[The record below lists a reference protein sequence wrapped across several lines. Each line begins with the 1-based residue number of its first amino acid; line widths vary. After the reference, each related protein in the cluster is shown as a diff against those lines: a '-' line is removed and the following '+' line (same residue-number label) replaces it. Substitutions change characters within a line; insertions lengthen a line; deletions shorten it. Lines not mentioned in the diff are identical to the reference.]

1 MKNKRQK
8 QTNFVYIYKVSKF
21 FAKNIKKNL
30 QSCFFVVPLYQR
42 NKKQCTM
49 LTFIKS
55 RKIKKQAQN
64 IYREM
69 WEKGLA
75 VTVTS
80 EDKYNDIIRLNCGR
94 YQLQIKDND
103 LAGKC
108 RWHAISETDSRTS
121 KIFAV
126 ALACS
131 NNGEYY
137 SKYVH
142 LVNTINLDGI
152 NENIF

>member
-1 MKNKRQK
+1 
-8 QTNFVYIYKVSKF
+8 
-21 FAKNIKKNL
+21 
-30 QSCFFVVPLYQR
+30 
-42 NKKQCTM
+42 M

-55 RKIKKQAQN
+55 KKIEKQAQN

-80 EDKYNDIIRLNCGR
+80 EDKYNNIIRLNCGR
-94 YQLQIKDND
+94 FELHIKDFD

-108 RWHAISETDSRTS
+108 RWHAIRETDNRTS
-121 KIFAV
+121 KVFAV

-137 SKYVH
+137 SKYAH
-142 LVNTINLDGI
+142 LVNTINLEGI
-152 NENIF
+152 SENIF

>member
-1 MKNKRQK
+1 MTRFYTPTAQGERN
-8 QTNFVYIYKVSKF
+8 N
-21 FAKNIKKNL
+21 
-30 QSCFFVVPLYQR
+30 
-42 NKKQCTM
+42 NKKQHIM

-55 RKIKKQAQN
+55 RKIEKQAQN

-80 EDKYNDIIRLNCGR
+80 EDKYNNSIRLNCGR
-94 YQLQIKDND
+94 FQLHIKDND

-121 KIFAV
+121 KIFAI

-137 SKYVH
+137 SKYAH
-142 LVNTINLDGI
+142 LVNRINLDGI

>member
-1 MKNKRQK
+1 
-8 QTNFVYIYKVSKF
+8 
-21 FAKNIKKNL
+21 
-30 QSCFFVVPLYQR
+30 
-42 NKKQCTM
+42 M

-55 RKIKKQAQN
+55 KKIEKQAQN

-69 WEKGLA
+69 WEKDLA

-80 EDKYNDIIRLNCGR
+80 EDKYNNIIRLNCGR
-94 YQLQIKDND
+94 FQLHIKDND

-108 RWHAISETDSRTS
+108 RWHAISERDSRTS
-121 KIFAV
+121 KIFAI

-131 NNGEYY
+131 NNSEYY
-137 SKYVH
+137 SKYAH

-152 NENIF
+152 SENIF